1 MHPVLFQLGPVTVYT
16 YGVLVAAGFLI
27 GLWYA
32 FRQAPRAGLDPNKIW
47 NLGVYGILI
56 ALASSKVWLL
66 VSAWDYYSANPREIF
81 SMETFQ
87 SAGTF
92 YGGILGGIVWV
103 VLYAH
108 FQKMPFLGILDL
120 GAAPVALGHSI
131 GRVGCFVAGCCYGKP
146 TSLPWAVTFTS
157 PVAAR
162 IAGTPLNVSLH
173 PTQLYEAAAEF
184 LNFLFLVWLGTKQRF
199 TGQLVGTFFI
209 LYGIERGAIE
219 FVRGDP
225 GRTLMFHD
233 TVSLMQIVSVALI
246 ITGALLWWR
255 GLRGAAPIPPV
266 AAAHAGARPNTRP
279 AAGRSH

>member
-47 NLGVYGILI
+47 NLGVSGILI
-56 ALASSKVWLL
+56 ALASSKLWLL
-66 VSAWDYYSANPREIF
+66 LSAWDYYSANPREIF

-103 VLYAH
+103 VLYSH

-199 TGQLVGTFFI
+199 MGQLVGTFFI

-233 TVSLMQIVSVALI
+233 TVSLMQIVSVGLI
-246 ITGALLWWR
+246 ITGGFLWWR
-255 GLRGAAPIPPV
+255 GLRGAAPIPPIG
-266 AAAHAGARPNTRP
+266 AAHAGARPSARP

>member
-32 FRQAPRAGLDPNKIW
+32 FRQAPRAGLDPNKVW

-56 ALASSKVWLL
+56 ALASSKLWLL
-66 VSAWDYYSANPREIF
+66 LSAWDYYSANPREIF

-162 IAGTPLNVSLH
+162 IAGTPLNISLH

-246 ITGALLWWR
+246 ITGVFLWWR
-255 GLRGAAPIPPV
+255 GLRGAAPIPPI
-266 AAAHAGARPNTRP
+266 AAAHADARPSARP